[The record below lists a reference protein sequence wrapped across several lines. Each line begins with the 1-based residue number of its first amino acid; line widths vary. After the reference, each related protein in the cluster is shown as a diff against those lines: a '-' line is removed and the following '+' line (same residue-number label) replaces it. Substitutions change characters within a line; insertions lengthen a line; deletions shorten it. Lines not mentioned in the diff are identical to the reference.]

1 MFSLAEALTGLV
13 TGFGLI
19 AAIGAQNVFII
30 RQGVARSHVFLVALT
45 ATLCDVA
52 LITLGVAGLGTAIA
66 AIPWLASATA
76 IGGALFLLVY
86 GALALR
92 DAIRGKTTTITTNTE
107 NKQTARAAVLA
118 TLAISLLNP
127 HVYLDTVVLLG
138 GIGGQF
144 DAAGRI
150 AFTAGALVAS
160 TVWFFGLAYGARAL
174 APIFQKPATQRILDV
189 IVAAIMFTVA
199 LFLLQGVFTGSP

>member
-1 MFSLAEALTGLV
+1 MFPLADALTGLV

-19 AAIGAQNVFII
+19 AAIGPQNVFVI
-30 RQGVARSHVFLVALT
+30 RQGVARSNVFLVALT
-45 ATLCDVA
+45 ATLCDAA
-52 LITLGVAGLGTAIA
+52 LITVGVAGLGAAIA
-66 AIPWLASATA
+66 AIPWLATATA

-86 GALALR
+86 GALALKN
-92 DAIRGKTTTITTNTE
+92 ALRGEVQVITTSTE

-150 AFTAGALVAS
+150 AFTSGAVVAS
-160 TVWFFGLAYGARAL
+160 TTWFFGLAYGARAL
-174 APIFQKPATQRILDV
+174 APVFAKPIAQRILDL
-189 IVAAIMFTVA
+189 IVTIIMFTVA
-199 LFLLQGVFTGSP
+199 FFLLRGVVTSWP